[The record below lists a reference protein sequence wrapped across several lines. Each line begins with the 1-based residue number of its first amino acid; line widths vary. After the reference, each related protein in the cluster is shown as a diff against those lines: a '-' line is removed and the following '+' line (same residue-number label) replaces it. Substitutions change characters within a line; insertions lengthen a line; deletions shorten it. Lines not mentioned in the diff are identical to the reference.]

1 MFHTKESKA
10 LELIEK
16 HLKCLNQVTLE
27 GHGCGPSQPIHLLG
41 NASFK
46 YSRAKKKEMCWSV
59 IMPKPYAIP

>member
-46 YSRAKKKEMCWSV
+46 YSRAKKKKC
-59 IMPKPYAIP
+59 AGA